1 MYRTSTL
8 PTPKNTSSKE
18 LNTDSRS
25 KNILNNLS
33 QADLDD
39 ASVHLNFDDLPE
51 MDINKFLSQQEDD
64 SRRNVQSFENLSSTG
79 QVSNSIGRMSF
90 GRSKKQ
96 SNKKSQGTLNVSAV
110 GNLPA
115 TAKKDYAAGLMAI
128 EERLKPQMQS
138 TTTEDKNANVAKARA
153 RDIRNTV
160 KTTATLA
167 ELKTQRLNANKVEN
181 VGQKTAV
188 QSTNRVTNTRNQRTE
203 RPEARPVR
211 VTNV

>member
-1 MYRTSTL
+1 LIEEIDDLKNTWEVIKERGYNHYSNNIRIQEDTSAVDSSSDKNETQTGLKSVNSNNVSYEPGLYRTSTL

-25 KNILNNLS
+25 KILLNNLS

-39 ASVHLNFDDLPE
+39 ASVPLNFDDLPE

-128 EERLKPQMQS
+128 EERLKP
-138 TTTEDKNANVAKARA
+138 
-153 RDIRNTV
+153 
-160 KTTATLA
+160 
-167 ELKTQRLNANKVEN
+167 
-181 VGQKTAV
+181 
-188 QSTNRVTNTRNQRTE
+188 
-203 RPEARPVR
+203 
-211 VTNV
+211 